1 MSNAQQPSSKERVD
15 LQKIIDQLRAAASF
29 ARNKIVMPDV
39 ESGKLMDA
47 AASAIEYAR
56 QVADASVDV
65 QFERGCYVL
74 MEMMKAYERRI
85 RSDCTTQEQ
94 LDAKPWECSE
104 YITAARYLVKFWP
117 PYSSTRAAEPPVVIR
132 SESVDF
138 LQAMF
143 FDSFNTKV
151 SRENVR
157 SILEEAMRAGLT
169 KSVRHPPLSSET
181 CPACKLIYCVCS
193 GEASSEPYT
202 V

>member
-1 MSNAQQPSSKERVD
+1 MNCVNLSERRAMSDSQRTSKERVD

-117 PYSSTRAAEPPVVIR
+117 PYSSTRAAEPPSAELTQVGEMID
-132 SESVDF
+132 VDDG
-138 LQAMF
+138 QGTCIVDISNEMR
-143 FDSFNTKV
+143 DQMPGGTKLYA
-151 SRENVR
+151 RLTE
-157 SILEEAMRAGLT
+157 T
-169 KSVRHPPLSSET
+169 KSAESP
-181 CPACKLIYCVCS
+181 
-193 GEASSEPYT
+193 
-202 V
+202 

>member
-1 MSNAQQPSSKERVD
+1 VSAPTHPSSKERVD

-117 PYSSTRAAEPPVVIR
+117 PYSSTRAAEPPR
-132 SESVDF
+132 EGYS
-138 LQAMF
+138 QAYADQMRTALLRIAGWREI
-143 FDSFNTKV
+143 DRNSLGERLREIEEIALAALMPTVTKG
-151 SRENVR
+151 
-157 SILEEAMRAGLT
+157 AGQ
-169 KSVRHPPLSSET
+169 
-181 CPACKLIYCVCS
+181 
-193 GEASSEPYT
+193 
-202 V
+202 